1 MKTALENDNA
11 RSCSTQQIIF
21 QVPATNYHSTGLQ
34 KKKISWV
41 EPVEL
46 EAYQHQKDQKLSSKE
61 HLNWKEGAKFYD
73 IPLGIAHFS
82 HCYSGSTLNT
92 RLKMSYLKTL
102 LTGKAMWTISWM
114 GYFAV
119 SIVRL
124 DSYWRENLKD
134 FMWSSVQESLRKASQ
149 VKPHESSSLIKLSV
163 TSSNCVN
170 LLKENRQIGDLPSIS
185 MLYMAVDM
193 MPQKSQREMMV
204 LIFQEK
210 HFCRTGFNFLK
221 VASETRPKKHK

>member
-1 MKTALENDNA
+1 M
-11 RSCSTQQIIF
+11 
-21 QVPATNYHSTGLQ
+21 
-34 KKKISWV
+34 
-41 EPVEL
+41 EL

-61 HLNWKEGAKFYD
+61 HLNWKDGEKFYD
-73 IPLGIAHFS
+73 IEVHMVSQQVLKTGMLPQQLDYDDTKVIQVTGNIPKLKLKNAGMAQFS

-124 DSYWRENLKD
+124 RSYWRENLKD
-134 FMWSSVQESLRKASQ
+134 FMWSSMQESLCNASH
-149 VKPHESSSLIKLSV
+149 VKPHESSSPIKLSV

-193 MPQKSQREMMV
+193 MPQNLKEKWWFYAEDKDNDWPN
-204 LIFQEK
+204 LIIFVN
-210 HFCRTGFNFLK
+210 CL
-221 VASETRPKKHK
+221 PKLAFVQDDF